1 MSSPVNL
8 RAIIGVMDRASA
20 PLRFIARGFGGM
32 DLRARMAM
40 ANLNRLG
47 RATGLSQLTTRLGQ
61 ASRSAMAFAGHLKT
75 IVFNAAAMAGVA
87 GLGGLGGVLRSF
99 STAGDD
105 IAKLA
110 NRTGLGVVAYQ
121 EYAFAAKSADI
132 EQQLFDKSLTKLSKN
147 ISDAAS
153 GKNKSLAE
161 LFAKLGI
168 KARNAD
174 GSLRSVDDVLPE
186 LADGFQRNTNAS
198 TRTAMAMALFGEEGV
213 KMIDMLGDGAAAL
226 AESREEARKYGILTE
241 EQVAQASA
249 LDAGFKGVSFSIR
262 GMAQAIGA
270 KLAPVVLPLLNA
282 FSDWVATNREWIAT
296 NIQTAV
302 LGLTDALKGFDW
314 KGFGQS
320 LLSIGRNIKWLVDH
334 TGGWK
339 VALVALLV
347 VLNAGLLLSLG
358 GLVKSLAL
366 VGFQMGVV
374 SVRISGMA
382 FAAIGG
388 AVMNFVTALR
398 AGYGAMAALNL
409 VMSANPVGA
418 VILGIAALIA
428 IGVLLWK
435 NWDTV
440 KRAWSSLSDWIMS
453 GVDLLVEKFG
463 PLINILKTVFKY
475 SPVGLAV
482 RAGKALA
489 GAVGGS
495 GQTSP
500 TAGFK
505 GYGSGASAP
514 QLPAAAAQI
523 GRNGGGGQ
531 SSRSDVNVAVDFKNV
546 PQGVKTEVR
555 SQGVARTKANVGRA
569 MVQPG

>member
-1 MSSPVNL
+1 
-8 RAIIGVMDRASA
+8 
-20 PLRFIARGFGGM
+20 
-32 DLRARMAM
+32 
-40 ANLNRLG
+40 
-47 RATGLSQLTTRLGQ
+47 
-61 ASRSAMAFAGHLKT
+61 MAFAGHLKT

-87 GLGGLGGVLRSF
+87 GLGGLGGVLHNF

-121 EYAFAAKSADI
+121 EYAFAAKSADV

-174 GSLRSVDDVLPE
+174 GSLRGVDDVLPE
-186 LADGFQRNTNAS
+186 LAEGFKRNTNAA
-198 TRTAMAMALFGEEGV
+198 TRTSMAMALFGEEGV
-213 KMIDMLGDGAAAL
+213 KMIDMLGDGADAL
-226 AESREEARKYGILTE
+226 AKSREEARKYGILTQ
-241 EQVAQASA
+241 EQIAQASA

-262 GMAQAIGA
+262 GLSLAIGA
-270 KLAPVVLPLLNA
+270 KLAPAVLPLLSA
-282 FSDWVATNREWIAT
+282 FSDWVAINREWIAT

-302 LGLTDALKGFDW
+302 IGLTNVLKGFDW

-347 VLNAGLLLSLG
+347 VLNAQLLVSLAA
-358 GLVKSLAL
+358 LVKSLAL

-374 SVRISGMA
+374 AMRLGGLA

-409 VMSANPVGA
+409 VMAANPIGA
-418 VILGIAALIA
+418 VIVGITALIA

-440 KRAWSSLSDWIMS
+440 KQAWSSLAGWIAS
-453 GVDLLVEKFG
+453 GIEMLVDKFA
-463 PLINILKTVFKY
+463 PLINVLKTVFKY
-475 SPVGLAV
+475 SPVGLAI

-489 GAVGGS
+489 GVGAGAPA
-495 GQTSP
+495 GQGTGP
-500 TAGFK
+500 LHR
-505 GYGSGASAP
+505 YGNGAPAP
-514 QLPAAAAQI
+514 RLPAAASQI
-523 GRNGGGGQ
+523 GRNGGAGQ
-531 SSRSDVNVAVDFKNV
+531 STRSDVNVAVDFKNV
-546 PQGVKTEVR
+546 PQGVKTEVT